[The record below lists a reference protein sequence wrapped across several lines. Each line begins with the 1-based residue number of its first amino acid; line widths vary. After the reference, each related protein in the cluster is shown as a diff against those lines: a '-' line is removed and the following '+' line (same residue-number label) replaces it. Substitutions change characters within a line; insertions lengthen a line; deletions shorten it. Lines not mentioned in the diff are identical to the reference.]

1 MQCKEGKFTKMLIK
15 DSPTDFETVEK
26 MATTGWILIN
36 IIKHHELE
44 NKWIYW
50 FQSKKRIYEKTQV
63 DQLVKRHKH

>member
-15 DSPTDFETVEK
+15 DSPADFETVEK

-50 FQSKKRIYEKTQV
+50 FQTKKRIYEKTQV

>member
-15 DSPTDFETVEK
+15 DSPVEFETVEK
-26 MATTGWILIN
+26 MATSGWILIN

-50 FQSKKRIYEKTQV
+50 FQTKKRIYEKTQI
-63 DQLVKRHKH
+63 DQLVKKHKR

>member
-1 MQCKEGKFTKMLIK
+1 MLIK
-15 DSPTDFETVEK
+15 DSPTEFETVEK

-50 FQSKKRIYEKTQV
+50 FQTKKRIYEKTQI
-63 DQLVKRHKH
+63 DQLVKKHKR